1 MRGYERMT
9 GKPDR
14 QLDNTPVEMPF
25 GSCRPTP
32 LQDLIARMVREA
44 VQAEKGDEFETFEES
59 NDFEEEDPDTL
70 DLSRY
75 ELQELPRELVEDFS
89 IEEDDPDP
97 APETGDP
104 PDQNEEEPD
113 KP

>member
-1 MRGYERMT
+1 MRGYERMS

-14 QLDNTPVEMPF
+14 ELDSTPVEMPF

-44 VQAEKGDEFETFEES
+44 VESEKGDEFESFEES

-75 ELQELPRELVEDFS
+75 ELQELPPEPLEDFS
-89 IEEDDPDP
+89 IEDDPDP
-97 APETGDP
+97 VPETGDRP
-104 PDQNEEEPD
+104 EPNDEEPD